1 MFGLFNSKI
10 QNVIIVKTVQCS
22 RLLIYSNNSKTTV
35 QSLMTLKVSYS
46 IKNGVYCLK
55 KAPIYSSFF
64 IVYRYR

>member
-46 IKNGVYCLK
+46 IKNGVNCLK
-55 KAPIYSSFF
+55 VSKGGKRCLF
-64 IVYRYR
+64 IVLSL

>member
-55 KAPIYSSFF
+55 KGAYL
-64 IVYRYR
+64 